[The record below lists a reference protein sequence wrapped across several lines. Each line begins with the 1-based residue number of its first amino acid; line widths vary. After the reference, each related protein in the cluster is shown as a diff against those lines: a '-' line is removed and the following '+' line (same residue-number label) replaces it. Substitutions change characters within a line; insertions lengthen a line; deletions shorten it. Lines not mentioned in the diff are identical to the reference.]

1 MRDRSRDREAVWRGV
16 GKGNGVAAVSMGW
29 LREQYNGE
37 WGRLSIGRAAEISKW
52 LTDDGVAHLPSPMPS
67 REAED
72 VLLYKR
78 ESPIGLLIRAARME
92 PPFAENPVAAAY
104 FLSAVH
110 SNSSTG
116 APDSGVGPSTD
127 PIAVDV

>member
-1 MRDRSRDREAVWRGV
+1 MRDRDREGVWWELDN
-16 GKGNGVAAVSMGW
+16 GNGVAAVSMGW

-52 LTDDGVAHLPSPMPS
+52 LTDDGIAHLPSPMPS

-110 SNSSTG
+110 SSSSTG
-116 APDSGVGPSTD
+116 APDPSVGPSTD
-127 PIAVDV
+127 PVAVDV